1 MKKTLLA
8 LLAMLAFSLSA
19 FAAVDLNSASEADLQ
34 KVKGIG
40 PVKAKAIVEYRSKN
54 GPFKNVDELDK
65 VKGFGP
71 GTLKQIRNDV
81 TVGGGGA
88 APAKA
93 DGKKADKAM
102 KKSDKPAGK

>member
-8 LLAMLAFSLSA
+8 LLAMLAFSLPA
-19 FAAVDLNSASEADLQ
+19 MAAVDLNSASEADLQ

-40 PVKAKAIVEYRSKN
+40 PVKAKAIVDYRGKN
-54 GPFKNVDELDK
+54 GPFKSVDELDK

-81 TVGGGGA
+81 TVGGGA

-93 DGKKADKAM
+93 DGKAVDKAG
-102 KKSDKPAGK
+102 KKSEKPAGK